1 MQVLIKL
8 SRELK
13 LDIVDTL
20 IVAYPGGL
28 LYNEYKEG
36 SRSIILYYEG
46 WDFDVK
52 IQVYEDD

>member
-1 MQVLIKL
+1 M
-8 SRELK
+8 
-13 LDIVDTL
+13 DTL

-52 IQVYEDD
+52 IQAYEDD